1 MIKEITRRNARVWSM
16 LGMRRTIGNI
26 LEDMVELNSKFVFIT
41 ADVARYFGTEKFE
54 QEYPEHILDMGIA
67 EQNLIGVA
75 SGMAKEGEK
84 VFAATY
90 ATFITARALDQIRV
104 SLGYM
109 KLDVK
114 LIGVGGGLAEGDL
127 SATHMGLEDF
137 AVMRSIPNM
146 TVICP
151 ADAAEAVKVM
161 YSLTSFE
168 GPVYVRLSGKE
179 NLPMVYTE
187 DFCYSIGKANI
198 LRQGQEVAI
207 IAVGT
212 MVAVALETS
221 EILKEKGID
230 CTVIDMHTIKPL
242 DVNAIDNVLG
252 HKLIV
257 TLEEHMKIGGMGSAI
272 AEYISELKDKP
283 QQLMIGINDFYPDA
297 SEYGL
302 LLEDCG
308 LTAEQVCGKIEKA
321 LEMIAK

>member
-1 MIKEITRRNARVWSM
+1 MKEITRRTARVWSM
-16 LGMRRTIGNI
+16 LGMRRTVGNI
-26 LEDMVELNSKFVFIT
+26 LEDMVELNPQFVFIT

-67 EQNLIGVA
+67 EQNLVGVA

-137 AVMRSIPNM
+137 AVMRSLPNM

-161 YSLTSFE
+161 YSLANFD

-187 DFCYSIGKANI
+187 DFHYSIGKANV
-198 LRQGQEVAI
+198 LRQGQDVAI

-212 MVAVALETS
+212 MVAVALETNKL
-221 EILKEKGID
+221 LKEKGID

-242 DVNAIDNVLG
+242 DEEAIDNVLK

-257 TLEEHMKIGGMGSAI
+257 TLEEHMKIGGLGSAV
-272 AEYISELKDKP
+272 AEYISELKNKP
-283 QQLMIGINDFYPDA
+283 QQLIIGVNDFYPDA
-297 SEYGL
+297 SEYSL
-302 LLEDCG
+302 LLDDCG
-308 LTAEQVCGKIEKA
+308 LTAEQICQKIGEA
-321 LEMIAK
+321 LVIGEY

>member
-1 MIKEITRRNARVWSM
+1 MKEITRRNARVWSM

-26 LEDMVELNSKFVFIT
+26 LEDMVELNSRFVFIT

-54 QEYPEHILDMGIA
+54 QEYPAHILDVGIA
-67 EQNLIGVA
+67 EQNLVGFA

-90 ATFITARALDQIRV
+90 ATFITARTLDQIRV
-104 SLGYM
+104 SLSYM

-137 AVMRSIPNM
+137 AVMRSLPNM

-151 ADAAEAVKVM
+151 ADATEAVKVM
-161 YSLTSFE
+161 YSLADFS

-187 DFCYSIGKANI
+187 DFHYSIGKANI
-198 LRQGQEVAI
+198 LRQGQDVAI

-212 MVAVALETS
+212 MVAVALETN
-221 EILKEKGID
+221 ELLKEKGIN

-242 DVNAIDNVLG
+242 DKDAIGGVLE

-257 TLEEHMKIGGMGSAI
+257 TLEEHMRIGGLGSAV
-272 AEYISELKDKP
+272 AEYISELKNKP
-283 QQLMIGINDFYPDA
+283 QQLIIGVDDFYPDA
-297 SEYGL
+297 SEYNIL
-302 LLEDCG
+302 LDECG
-308 LTAEQVCGKIEKA
+308 LTANQICQKIEKVLA
-321 LEMIAK
+321 IEEN